1 MSRSEDMVLSFTEQ
15 NFSNLEIGNIFKL
28 RSSRNEQYR
37 DAFLTFKRNGKQDKL
52 VEALKQ
58 VIIDVQAEEVNG
70 EMDGQKMSH
79 SNEIFQM
86 VMSGDFEDEGL
97 KETLRV
103 AYEVKKDPSIFKIID
118 NHIIRFTYCKPK
130 RFNIWICFGN
140 ISNP

>member
-37 DAFLTFKRNGKQDKL
+37 DAFLAFKRNGKQDKL

-97 KETLRV
+97 KETLRL
-103 AYEVKKDPSIFKIID
+103 
-118 NHIIRFTYCKPK
+118 
-130 RFNIWICFGN
+130 WIMSSFCLM
-140 ISNP
+140 SS